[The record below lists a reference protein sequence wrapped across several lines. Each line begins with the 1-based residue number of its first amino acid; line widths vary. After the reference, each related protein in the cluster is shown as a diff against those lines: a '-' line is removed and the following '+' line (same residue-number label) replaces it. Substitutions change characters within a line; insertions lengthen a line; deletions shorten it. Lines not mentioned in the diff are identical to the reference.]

1 MIAEKN
7 LNCKSIFDKSKKY
20 FGESMNFKFEKNKVL
35 CTFLFCA
42 LALVGGGINGFL
54 GTGGGIIFVLLL
66 NGITKN
72 DVKDNFA
79 TSLCATI
86 VLSIIGAFSYFK
98 AGNIDFDIILSCSVF
113 CIGGGILGALL
124 TDKIKSSW
132 LNIGFASLIIYSG
145 FSMIFG

>member
-35 CTFLFCA
+35 CTFLFCI
-42 LALVGGGINGFL
+42 LAFVGGAINGFL

-66 NGITKN
+66 SSITKN
-72 DVKDNFA
+72 ATKDNYA

-98 AGNIDFDIILSCSVF
+98 NKNIDFELILRCGAF
-113 CIGGGILGALL
+113 CAIGGIIGAYL
-124 TDKIKSSW
+124 TDKIKASW

-145 FSMIFG
+145 FSMIFR